1 MSEEETTW
9 REIIV
14 DVEPRQKEFRVAVE
28 EESTVDEVVKTLVQ
42 RCVDEG
48 VDITKWAKEKVGQ
61 PNVSFVL
68 MRKAFGN
75 TALAPAATFGSLEPP
90 LENNERFKLDA
101 CAQVG

>member
-1 MSEEETTW
+1 MSEETSW
-9 REIIV
+9 REVIV

-28 EESTVDEVVKTLVQ
+28 EDSTIDDVVKTLVQ

-48 VDITKWAKEKVGQ
+48 VDLNKWAKEKVGQ

-68 MRKAFGN
+68 MRKSTGN
-75 TALAPAATFGSLEPP
+75 TALPPAATFGALEPL
-90 LENNERFKLDA
+90 LESNERFKLDA

>member
-1 MSEEETTW
+1 MSEETSW
-9 REIIV
+9 REVII

-28 EESTVDEVVKTLVQ
+28 EDSTIDDVVKTLVQ

-48 VDITKWAKEKVGQ
+48 VDLTKWAKEKVGQ

-68 MRKAFGN
+68 MRKSTGN
-75 TALAPAATFGSLEPP
+75 TALPPAASFGALEPP
-90 LENNERFKLDA
+90 LESNERFKLDA